1 MLSVASVKSSSGA
14 ANYFAKDDYYVGDG
28 PAELSEWGGKGAE
41 ALGLSGLVAK
51 DDFEKVLDGKLPDD
65 TVVNGNA
72 NRRSG
77 IVLTFSMPK
86 SASLL
91 AQLGG
96 DKRILDAQLAAVK
109 ATMAYLEKHYAQAR
123 DRSRNANG
131 EGVVTGKLLYALFQ
145 HDTSRA
151 LDPQGHIHVVIA
163 NLTQM
168 ANGAWQ
174 ALRNDPLWKNNT
186 VIGAAYHAAFREKL
200 TGLDAGEL
208 HVAAGSSTILY
219 LLPQIVGAFRAAHPD
234 VRLTLHNVVASE
246 GTDLLRED
254 AVDLVVG
261 TLLDVPADLSY
272 EGAYRFEQRLIAPP
286 GHPLLRKARLELA
299 DLAAHPLILP
309 PKRQITWRLVDLVL
323 QQNRVP
329 YTVALE
335 VSGWDVIK
343 QYVAMGMGVS
353 IVPSICLGENDGD
366 RLASRSLA
374 AFFPS
379 RSYGVV
385 VRKGRVLSPQARAFI
400 ALIKPD
406 LLAPREY
413 DQAGHSER

>member
-1 MLSVASVKSSSGA
+1 MAGSASPRFSYKSDRLKPLRAFCQTVRLGSVSRA
-14 ANYFAKDDYYVGDG
+14 ADALFVSQ
-28 PAELSEWGGKGAE
+28 PAITLQLQ
-41 ALGLSGLVAK
+41 ALERDLGMPLLERNGRRLAPTREGEILYEMALPLV
-51 DDFEKVLDGKLPDD
+51 EQLDG
-65 TVVNGNA
+65 
-72 NRRSG
+72 
-77 IVLTFSMPK
+77 
-86 SASLL
+86 
-91 AQLGG
+91 
-96 DKRILDAQLAAVK
+96 
-109 ATMAYLEKHYAQAR
+109 LE
-123 DRSRNANG
+123 
-131 EGVVTGKLLYALFQ
+131 
-145 HDTSRA
+145 
-151 LDPQGHIHVVIA
+151 
-163 NLTQM
+163 
-168 ANGAWQ
+168 
-174 ALRNDPLWKNNT
+174 
-186 VIGAAYHAAFREKL
+186 AAFRERVQ
-200 TGLDAGEL
+200 GLDAGEL
-208 HVAAGSSTILY
+208 KIAANSSTILY
-219 LLPQIVGAFRAAHPD
+219 LLPRIVEAFRAHHPE

-286 GHPLLRKARLELA
+286 GHPLLRKAQLELA

>member
-1 MLSVASVKSSSGA
+1 MA
-14 ANYFAKDDYYVGDG
+14 
-28 PAELSEWGGKGAE
+28 
-41 ALGLSGLVAK
+41 
-51 DDFEKVLDGKLPDD
+51 
-65 TVVNGNA
+65 GNA
-72 NRRSG
+72 SPRFSYKSDRLKPLRAFCQTVRLGSVSRAADALFVSQPAITLQLQALERDLGVPLLERSG
-77 IVLTFSMPK
+77 RRLTPTRE
-86 SASLL
+86 
-91 AQLGG
+91 GE
-96 DKRILDAQLAAVK
+96 ILYE
-109 ATMAYLEKHYAQAR
+109 MALPLVEQIDGLE
-123 DRSRNANG
+123 
-131 EGVVTGKLLYALFQ
+131 
-145 HDTSRA
+145 
-151 LDPQGHIHVVIA
+151 
-163 NLTQM
+163 
-168 ANGAWQ
+168 
-174 ALRNDPLWKNNT
+174 
-186 VIGAAYHAAFREKL
+186 AAFRERVQ
-200 TGLDAGEL
+200 GLDAGEL
-208 HVAAGSSTILY
+208 KIAANSSTILY
-219 LLPQIVGAFRAAHPD
+219 LLPRIVEAFRTRHPE
-234 VRLTLHNVVASE
+234 VRLTLTNVVTSE

-272 EGAYRFEQRLIAPP
+272 EAAYRFEQRLIAPP
-286 GHPLLRKARLELA
+286 GHPLLKKPRLELA
-299 DLAAHPLILP
+299 DLAAWPLVLP

-323 QQNRVP
+323 QQHRVP

-353 IVPSICLGENDGD
+353 IVPSICLGENEGD

-413 DQAGHSER
+413 DEAGHSER